1 MSFAH
6 PKRPTR
12 QRRELPP
19 PVGGVAAGNPR
30 PKAIDGVGGNP
41 NKRAG
46 EAKAKAN
53 SRRPAVESAKVRAV
67 GGARRKILVGGGAQ
81 QKRRND
87 GDAEEDEKAKYLAE
101 LSTLAIASELAQ
113 DARDGKLPP
122 SALSL
127 RPQFLKNNTSF
138 PSHHTHLSVRPSV
151 NISSSSGGGGEGAR

>member
-1 MSFAH
+1 M
-6 PKRPTR
+6 
-12 QRRELPP
+12 
-19 PVGGVAAGNPR
+19 AAGNPR

-101 LSTLAIASELAQ
+101 LSTLTIASEPAQ

-127 RPQFLKNNTSF
+127 SPQFLKNNTSF
-138 PSHHTHLSVRPSV
+138 PPHAPVRPSV
-151 NISSSSGGGGEGAR
+151 RP